1 VLLYVIRRLL
11 TMAPLLFV
19 VSVLAFV
26 IIQLPPG
33 DYLTTYIASLES
45 SGEEVNLARVER
57 LRQEYGLDR
66 PLYVQYGKW
75 IGGIFRGD
83 LGRSFLYD
91 RPVTELIWDR
101 LGWTVLIVMCSLV
114 VSWLIAIP
122 IGILSAVKQYGVA
135 DYSVTFLGF
144 IGMAAPPFLLAL
156 LMMLLASRWF
166 GLSLGGLFSPQYQ
179 AAPWTFGKFVDLLK
193 HLWVPV
199 VVLSVAGIGATIR
212 TIRANLLDQL
222 HMPYV
227 EAARARGLSEWRML
241 LKYPVRLALNPL
253 ISSIGGVLPALVSG
267 SVIVAVV
274 LNIPTV
280 GPLLLESLL
289 SQDMYLAGSLVM
301 ILAVLTMIGTVISD
315 LLLAWLDPRIRFG
328 RV

>member
-1 VLLYVIRRLL
+1 MLRYLFRRVL
-11 TMAPLLFV
+11 TMIPLLLI
-19 VSVLAFV
+19 VSIAAFV

-33 DYLTTYIASLES
+33 DYLTTYIASLQA
-45 SGEEVNLARVER
+45 SGEEVSLERVER
-57 LRQEYGLDR
+57 LRAEYGLDQ
-66 PLYVQYGKW
+66 PMYVQYVKW
-75 IGGIFRGD
+75 VGGILQGD
-83 LGRSFLYD
+83 LGRSFIYN

-101 LGWTVLIVMCSLV
+101 LGWTVLIVALSLV
-114 VSWLIAIP
+114 LSWAIAIP
-122 IGILSAVKQYGVA
+122 VGIYSAVKQYGVA

-156 LMMLLASRWF
+156 LVMMLASRWF
-166 GLSLGGLFSPQYQ
+166 GMSIGGLFSPRYV
-179 AAPWTFGKFVDLLK
+179 AEPWSWGKFVDLLK

-199 VVLSVAGIGATIR
+199 LVLAVAGTGATIR

-227 EAARARGLSEWRML
+227 EAARARGLSEWRLL

-253 ISSIGGVLPALVSG
+253 ISSIGSVLPALVSG

-301 ILAVLTMIGTVISD
+301 ILALLTMIGTMISD
-315 LLLAWLDPRIRFG
+315 VLLAWLDPRIRFG
-328 RV
+328 KV

>member
-1 VLLYVIRRLL
+1 
-11 TMAPLLFV
+11 MAPLLLV
-19 VSVLAFV
+19 VSILAFI

-33 DYLTTYIASLES
+33 DYLTTYVASLES
-45 SGEEVNLARVER
+45 SGEEVNVARLER
-57 LRQEYGLDR
+57 LREEYGLDR
-66 PLYVQYGKW
+66 PLHVQYAKW
-75 IGGIFRGD
+75 IGGIVRGD
-83 LGRSFLYD
+83 LGRSFLYN

-101 LGWTVLIVMCSLV
+101 LGWTVLIVLCSLV
-114 VSWLIAIP
+114 VSWTIAIP
-122 IGILSAVKQYGVA
+122 VGIFSAVKQYGIT

-166 GLSLGGLFSPQYQ
+166 GLSLGGLFSPDYQ
-179 AAPWTFGKFVDLLK
+179 AAPWSLAKFIDLLK

-199 VVLSVAGIGATIR
+199 LVLSVAGMGATIR

-222 HMPYV
+222 NMPYV
-227 EAARARGLSEWRML
+227 EAARARGLSEWRLL

-253 ISSIGGVLPALVSG
+253 ISSIGSVLPALVSG

-301 ILAVLTMIGTVISD
+301 ILALLTMIGTVISD

>member
-1 VLLYVIRRLL
+1 MQRYVFRRLL
-11 TMAPLLFV
+11 TMAPLLLV
-19 VSVLAFV
+19 VSILAFI

-45 SGEEVNLARVER
+45 SGEDVNLARVER
-57 LRQEYGLDR
+57 LRQEYGLDQ
-66 PLYVQYGKW
+66 PLYVQYAKW
-75 IGGIFRGD
+75 IGGILRGD
-83 LGRSFLYD
+83 LGRSFLYN
-91 RPVTELIWDR
+91 RPVSELIWAR
-101 LGWTVLIVMCSLV
+101 LGWTVVIVLCSLV
-114 VSWLIAIP
+114 VSWMIAIP
-122 IGILSAVKQYGVA
+122 VGILSAVRQYGVC

-144 IGMAAPPFLLAL
+144 IGMSAPPFLLAL

-166 GLSLGGLFSPQYQ
+166 GLSLGGLFSPEYQ
-179 AAPWTFGKFVDLLK
+179 AAPWSLAKFVDLLK

-199 VVLSVAGIGATIR
+199 VVLSVAGTGATIR

-227 EAARARGLSEWRML
+227 EAARARGLSEWRLL
-241 LKYPVRLALNPL
+241 LKYPVRMALNPL
-253 ISSIGGVLPALVSG
+253 VSSIGGVLPALVSG

-301 ILAVLTMIGTVISD
+301 ILALLTMIGTVISD

>member
-1 VLLYVIRRLL
+1 
-11 TMAPLLFV
+11 MAPLLLL

-33 DYLTTYIASLES
+33 DYLTTYVASLQA
-45 SGEEVNLARVER
+45 SGEDVNLARVER
-57 LRQEYGLDR
+57 LRQEYGLDQ
-66 PLYVQYGKW
+66 PLYVQYFKW
-75 IGGIFRGD
+75 TGGILRGD
-83 LGRSFLYD
+83 LGRSFIYN

-101 LGWTVLIVMCSLV
+101 LGWTVLIVLCSLI
-114 VSWLIAIP
+114 VSWAIAIP
-122 IGILSAVKQYGVA
+122 IGMYSAVRQYGVT
-135 DYSVTFLGF
+135 DYSATFLGF

-156 LMMLLASRWF
+156 LMMMLASRWF
-166 GLSLGGLFSPQYQ
+166 GMSLGGLFSPEYQ
-179 AAPWTFGKFVDLLK
+179 AAPWGFGKLVDLLK

-199 VVLSVAGIGATIR
+199 AVLAVAGTGATIR
-212 TIRANLLDQL
+212 TLRANLLDQL

-253 ISSIGGVLPALVSG
+253 VSSIGGVLPALVSG

-280 GPLLLESLL
+280 GPLLLEALL
-289 SQDMYLAGSLVM
+289 AQDMYLAGSLVM
-301 ILAVLTMIGTVISD
+301 ILALLTMVGTVVSD
-315 LLLAWLDPRIRFG
+315 ILLAWLDPRIRFG
-328 RV
+328 RAG

>member
-1 VLLYVIRRLL
+1 VLRYVFRRLL
-11 TMAPLLFV
+11 TMAPLLLV
-19 VSVLAFV
+19 VSILAFI

-33 DYLTTYIASLES
+33 DYLTTYVASLES
-45 SGEEVNLARVER
+45 SGEEVNVARLER
-57 LRQEYGLDR
+57 LREEYGLDR
-66 PLYVQYGKW
+66 PLHVQYAKW
-75 IGGIFRGD
+75 IGGIVRGD
-83 LGRSFLYD
+83 LGRSFLYN

-101 LGWTVLIVMCSLV
+101 LGWTVLIVLCSIV
-114 VSWLIAIP
+114 VSWTIAIP
-122 IGILSAVKQYGVA
+122 VGIFSAVKQYGIT

-166 GLSLGGLFSPQYQ
+166 GLSLGGLFSPDYQ
-179 AAPWTFGKFVDLLK
+179 AAPWSLAKFIDLLK

-199 VVLSVAGIGATIR
+199 LVLSVAGMGATIR

-222 HMPYV
+222 NMPYV
-227 EAARARGLSEWRML
+227 EAARARGLSEWRLL

-253 ISSIGGVLPALVSG
+253 ISSIGSVLPALVSG

-301 ILAVLTMIGTVISD
+301 ILALLTMIGTVISD

>member
-1 VLLYVIRRLL
+1 VLRYVFRRLL
-11 TMAPLLFV
+11 TMAPLLLV
-19 VSVLAFV
+19 VSILAFI

-33 DYLTTYIASLES
+33 DYLTTYVASLES
-45 SGEEVNLARVER
+45 SGEEVNVARLER
-57 LRQEYGLDR
+57 LREEYGLDR
-66 PLYVQYGKW
+66 PLHVQYAKW
-75 IGGIFRGD
+75 IGGIVRGD
-83 LGRSFLYD
+83 LGRSFLYN

-101 LGWTVLIVMCSLV
+101 LGWTVLIVLCSLV
-114 VSWLIAIP
+114 VSWTIAIP
-122 IGILSAVKQYGVA
+122 VGIFSAVKQYGIT

-166 GLSLGGLFSPQYQ
+166 GLSLGGLFSPDYQ
-179 AAPWTFGKFVDLLK
+179 AAPWSLAKFIDLLK

-199 VVLSVAGIGATIR
+199 LVLSVAGMGATIR

-222 HMPYV
+222 NMPYV
-227 EAARARGLSEWRML
+227 EAARARGLSEWRLL

-253 ISSIGGVLPALVSG
+253 ISSIGSVLPALVSG

-301 ILAVLTMIGTVISD
+301 ILALLTMIGTVISD